1 LASADG
7 ASKYFD
13 TINGKKMSAHA
24 LSTTCINPTGMLSI
38 ISSVDLSE
46 YSLHAHELDSTEKF
60 VPIPLLNKDQAK
72 YSRGVRPEF
81 L

>member
-1 LASADG
+1 
-7 ASKYFD
+7 
-13 TINGKKMSAHA
+13 MSAHA